1 MDILQGL
8 MGNSATAKNTEGVEN
23 KESVKGKEGEG
34 SLPLGTSSNN
44 AEAQGVVAL
53 SSEAL
58 DSGVFGEDYKTLQGQ
73 ALIDQMAKE
82 YMTLSATKRTAVNI
96 PTENATAEE
105 RKAFLSS
112 IEGVEGLLVV
122 GDGND
127 LDDRLKRRL
136 GIPEKGDGYDI
147 PEKRYSEQDE
157 KSLRRLGEK
166 LSLSNK
172 QLLAL
177 ADIAVAEK
185 DEQLGDE
192 AKEKEE
198 RIRERNATLNKL
210 WGNDA
215 QKRFSGA
222 ELALKHLANQAGMEW
237 VEHFKEINAMDNPLV
252 IMAMCEMAKGLT
264 EEGTLVNTQVDYGHT
279 VAEINKRI
287 HDIREDKDYFTATPR
302 AKTLR
307 KELIALQTQLPD

>member
-1 MDILQGL
+1 MEILQGL
-8 MGNSATAKNTEGVEN
+8 MGGSATADGDKG
-23 KESVKGKEGEG
+23 KESKEGEG
-34 SLPLGTSSNN
+34 VLSLSTPSNN
-44 AEAQGVVAL
+44 TEAQGAVTL

-82 YMTLSATKRTAVNI
+82 YMTLSATKRTAINI
-96 PTENATAEE
+96 PTENATEEE

-112 IEGVEGLLVV
+112 IEDVEGLLVI
-122 GDGND
+122 GDGEGVD
-127 LDDRLKRRL
+127 ERLKRRL
-136 GIPEKGDGYDI
+136 GIPEKGEGYDI
-147 PEKRYSEQDE
+147 PKGQYSEQDE
-157 KSLRRLGEK
+157 GSLRRLGEK

-172 QLLAL
+172 QLIAL

-192 AKEKEE
+192 VKEKEE
-198 RIRERNATLNKL
+198 MVRERNTTLNKL
-210 WGNDA
+210 WGDDA

-222 ELALKHLANQAGMEW
+222 ELALKHLANEAGAEW
-237 VEHFKEINAMDNPLV
+237 LDHFKKINAMDNPLV

-264 EEGTLVNTQVDYGHT
+264 EKGTLVNTQVDYGHT
-279 VAEINKRI
+279 VAEINQRI